1 MLKFMNCR
9 DIRKL
14 GLLAL
19 TAAVSLTSVLPAQ
32 PASAASKP
40 TYSGKMEMGQLLFF
54 NGDVDR
60 AIRAFEAAAELN
72 PHALEPH
79 TMLLNIYVQKGGEEA
94 LQKAIPECYEVLKRK
109 PNNKDVHFVLG
120 NLLRNVSAAE
130 TDPEKQKAKLDEA
143 IKEVQIA
150 ESQGAR
156 KSLCEYTVG
165 MTVLQQGD
173 TEGAMRHL
181 EAALADQPD
190 LADAHMVHAVLA
202 FKQATK
208 PDADNKPKDIKSP
221 QLVASIN
228 KVLEELDL
236 SIKQKGKN
244 AEGHN
249 TKGEILLAMG
259 KYSEAMDEYQKAL
272 KDEPK
277 FTQAWV
283 GTGTCEAQAAMAE
296 KEGESQRKH
305 IEKAR
310 DAFNEAK
317 KLNPNDKNVVYALA
331 VMLERMGRL
340 DEAASE
346 FENCVMLETDPVTKG
361 NIQMHLQQLRGVTGN
376 QLGGGMFG
384 SSVGGVGGVGNTMF
398 TDGALAIPMKD
409 LIKAPEKND
418 GKKSDK

>member
-1 MLKFMNCR
+1 MLKFMTRQSTRN
-9 DIRKL
+9 L

-19 TAAVSLTSVLPAQ
+19 TAAVSLTSALPIA
-32 PASAASKP
+32 PAFAASKP

-60 AIRAFEAAAELN
+60 AVRAFEAAAELN

-79 TMLLNIYVQKGGEEA
+79 TMLLNLYVQKGGEEA

-120 NLLRNVSAAE
+120 NLLRNVAASE
-130 TDPEKQKAKLDEA
+130 PDPEKQKAKLDEA

-156 KSLCEYTVG
+156 KGLCEYTVG

-208 PDADNKPKDIKSP
+208 PDADNKQKDIKSP
-221 QLVASIN
+221 ALQSSIN

-236 SIKQKGKN
+236 AIKQKGKN
-244 AEGHN
+244 AEAHN

-259 KYSEAMDEYQKAL
+259 KNNEALDEYQKAL

-277 FTQAWV
+277 FTQSWV
-283 GTGTCEAQAAMAE
+283 GVGTCEAQTAMAE
-296 KEGESQRKH
+296 KDAGAQRQH

-310 DAFNEAK
+310 EAFNEAK

-331 VMLERMGRL
+331 VMLERMGRI

-361 NIQMHLQQLRGVTGN
+361 NIQMHLQQLRGITGN
-376 QLGGGMFG
+376 QIGGGMFG
-384 SSVGGVGGVGNTMF
+384 SNVGGVGGVGAGMF

-409 LIKAPEKND
+409 LIKPPEKE
-418 GKKSDK
+418 GKKSEK